1 MALTLHVTAPTPTT
15 AALSIRSCSAPPIRP
30 KAEEHS
36 EIARETGCSY
46 RMSISRPSE
55 ILTM

>member
-1 MALTLHVTAPTPTT
+1 MALTLLVTVPTPPT
-15 AALSIRSCSAPPIRP
+15 AALSIRSCSAPPVRP
-30 KAEEHS
+30 KAEEQS

-46 RMSISRPSE
+46 RMSINQPSE